1 MHPRALVIGIVLY
14 LTLLVAG
21 AAGWTVVEDWVGG
34 SDDLVG
40 ELRAL
45 LAGGGLVLASAWY
58 AVRACLESVIRRRS
72 A

>member
-1 MHPRALVIGIVLY
+1 
-14 LTLLVAG
+14 VAG

-45 LAGGGLVLASAWY
+45 LAGVGLVLVSAWY
-58 AVRACLESVIRRRS
+58 AARARLESVIRRRS